1 MNEYVQ
7 SVYGLFIFSKP
18 MKEVMGSTTLFV
30 FFNDYRSNK
39 STDEFLLVA
48 HESWK
53 QGSSASGIDPLQ
65 SELMLTVNR
74 EETAR

>member
-7 SVYGLFIFSKP
+7 SVYGKP
-18 MKEVMGSTTLFV
+18 MKEVMGSTNLFV

-39 STDEFLLVA
+39 SIDEFLLVA

-53 QGSSASGIDPLQ
+53 QGSSAVVSIRFSQ
-65 SELMLTVNR
+65 H
-74 EETAR
+74 

>member
-7 SVYGLFIFSKP
+7 SVCRLFIFSKP
-18 MKEVMGSTTLFV
+18 MKEVMGSTNLFV
-30 FFNDYRSNK
+30 FYNDYRSNK

-48 HESWK
+48 HESWN
-53 QGSSASGIDPLQ
+53 QGSSASGINPLQ
-65 SELMLTVNR
+65 SALMLTANR

>member
-7 SVYGLFIFSKP
+7 SAYGKP
-18 MKEVMGSTTLFV
+18 MKEVMGSTNLFV

-39 STDEFLLVA
+39 STDEFSLVA
-48 HESWK
+48 HESWN
-53 QGSSASGIDPLQ
+53 QGSSASGINPLQ
-65 SELMLTVNR
+65 SALMLTANR

>member
-18 MKEVMGSTTLFV
+18 MKEVMGSTNLFV

>member
-7 SVYGLFIFSKP
+7 SVYGKP
-18 MKEVMGSTTLFV
+18 MKEVMGSTNLFV

-53 QGSSASGIDPLQ
+53 QGSSASSIDPLQ
-65 SELMLTVNR
+65 SALMLTVNR

>member
-53 QGSSASGIDPLQ
+53 QGSIASGIDPLQ